1 MAPASYLSAEKIEE
15 LKNELLELSTT
26 RRKSIAESLDYAKSL
41 GDLSENAE
49 YHQAREDQAANEDR
63 IRVIDAML
71 RDAVVV
77 TEQHGN
83 TIEVGSSAEVKALQD
98 SRTFRWTLVGS
109 QEANVADGKISNESP
124 MGKAM
129 LGKKKG
135 DAFTFR
141 TPTGINV
148 EYKVLSVG

>member
-1 MAPASYLSAEKIEE
+1 MGPASYLSAEKIEE
-15 LKNELLELSTT
+15 LKAELLQLSTI
-26 RRKSIAESLDYAKSL
+26 RRKAIAESLDYAKSL

-49 YHQAREDQAANEDR
+49 YHQAREEQAANEDR
-63 IRVIDAML
+63 IRDIEAML

-83 TIEVGSSAEVKALQD
+83 TIEIGSSAEVKNLAD
-98 SRTFRWTLVGS
+98 GKTTRWTLVGS
-109 QEANVADGKISNESP
+109 QEASIKDSKISNESAL
-124 MGKAM
+124 GKAM

-135 DAFTFR
+135 DSFSFK
-141 TPTGINV
+141 TPAGTTS